1 MFIWAGDY
9 LTNILSYFIV
19 YRWIFRM
26 PFRKNKPFCIGV
38 VCTGALLMMG
48 VKVLGLFEKD
58 NVPVTILALL
68 SILVLIEG
76 HYLIALLRFPIAFFG
91 AGVVN
96 VLGSYILAFLFRV
109 PYGIFMRTEAWVFLA
124 MCFFPVVFFVLSL
137 LFKGLRKEGEMV
149 HFSIP
154 QYLLALAG
162 SLCMFIIVG
171 ISQGVVQGETQYSD
185 WPRLFGICLASAG
198 VVFSGLIIWQSV
210 IEKRALQYKI
220 ENEYY
225 QFCLKRQE
233 EHINEIVEND
243 QKIRRFR
250 HDVNAHL
257 TALEQCIQSNDAD
270 QLKAYVNR
278 LRVET
283 KKLEVQK
290 FTGLVAVDA
299 IISEWH
305 QKALEA
311 GITWEW
317 DGRFPERTEI
327 ETFDLC
333 VIFSNL
339 LSNAVEAARQVE
351 DGREKKI
358 HVSCGTFREKICIRI
373 SNTCKEDVNA
383 KGILSTTKSDR
394 GNHGFGLMNIQNTVE
409 KLHGEFKKSADQG
422 IFQVEIVF

>member
-38 VCTGALLMMG
+38 VCTGVLLILG
-48 VKVLGLFEKD
+48 AKLTGLFEKD
-58 NVPVTILALL
+58 NMLVTILALL
-68 SILVLIEG
+68 SILLLIEG
-76 HYLIALLRFPIAFFG
+76 NHMIALFRFPIAFFG

-96 VLGSYILAFLFRV
+96 VLGSYFLAFLFQV
-109 PYGIFMRTEAWVFLA
+109 PYGIFMRTKAWVLLA
-124 MCFFPVVFFVLSL
+124 ECFFPVVFFILFL
-137 LFKGLRKEGEMV
+137 LFKGLRKEADMV
-149 HFSIP
+149 RFSIP

-171 ISQGVVQGETQYSD
+171 ISQGVVQGETQFSD
-185 WPRLFGICLASAG
+185 WTRLFGICMASAG
-198 VVFSGLIIWQSV
+198 IVFSILIIWQSAV
-210 IEKRALQYKI
+210 SKRALEYKM

-233 EHINEIVEND
+233 EHIKEIVEND

-257 TALEQCIQSNDAD
+257 TALEQCIQSNDQD
-270 QLKAYVNR
+270 QLKAYMDR

-305 QKALEA
+305 QKALEE

-317 DGRFPERTEI
+317 EGRFPEHTEI
-327 ETFDLC
+327 EAFDLC
-333 VIFSNL
+333 VLFSNL

-351 DGREKKI
+351 EGREKKI
-358 HVSCGTFREKICIRI
+358 QVSCGTFQEKICIRI
-373 SNTCKEDVNA
+373 VNTCKDDVNA

-394 GNHGFGLMNIQNTVE
+394 QNHGFGMTNVQNTVG
-409 KLHGEFKKSADQG
+409 KLHGEFKKHADQG
-422 IFQVEIVF
+422 VFQVEIVL

>member
-1 MFIWAGDY
+1 M
-9 LTNILSYFIV
+9 
-19 YRWIFRM
+19 
-26 PFRKNKPFCIGV
+26 
-38 VCTGALLMMG
+38 
-48 VKVLGLFEKD
+48 
-58 NVPVTILALL
+58 
-68 SILVLIEG
+68 
-76 HYLIALLRFPIAFFG
+76 IALFRFPIAFFG

-96 VLGSYILAFLFRV
+96 VLGSYFLAFLFQV
-109 PYGIFMRTEAWVFLA
+109 PYGIFMRTKAWVLLA
-124 MCFFPVVFFVLSL
+124 ECFFPVVFFVLSL

-162 SLCMFIIVG
+162 SLCLFIIVG

-198 VVFSGLIIWQSV
+198 IVFSVLIIWQSAV
-210 IEKRALQYKI
+210 SKRALEYKM

-257 TALEQCIQSNDAD
+257 TALEQCIQSNDQE
-270 QLKAYVNR
+270 QLKAYVDR

-317 DGRFPERTEI
+317 EGRFPEHTQFEA
-327 ETFDLC
+327 FDLC

-339 LSNAVEAARQVE
+339 LSNAVEAAKQVE
-351 DGREKKI
+351 EGREKKI

-383 KGILSTTKSDR
+383 KGLLSTTKSDR
-394 GNHGFGLMNIQNTVE
+394 QNHGFGLTNVQNTVE

-422 IFQVEIVF
+422 VFQVEIVL